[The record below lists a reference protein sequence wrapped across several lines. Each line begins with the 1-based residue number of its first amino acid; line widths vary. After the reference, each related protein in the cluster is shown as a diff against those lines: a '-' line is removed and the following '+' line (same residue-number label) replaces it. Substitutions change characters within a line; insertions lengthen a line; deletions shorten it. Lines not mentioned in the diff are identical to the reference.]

1 MDITKTV
8 RKYSAWTLGLTLL
21 MYVGT
26 LSIGMGAYG
35 LIAAVF
41 HILCSLAYIWG
52 WQTIAHRSPETLP
65 KYYLAGSA
73 FRLIAAAMVLL
84 VFCVIKR
91 SDVETIKWFALV
103 FIAFYLVILVFDAI
117 FFAKISKTTNK

>member
-8 RKYSAWTLGLTLL
+8 RKYSAWTLELTLL

-35 LIAAVF
+35 LIASVF

-91 SDVETIKWFALV
+91 SDVENIKWFALV